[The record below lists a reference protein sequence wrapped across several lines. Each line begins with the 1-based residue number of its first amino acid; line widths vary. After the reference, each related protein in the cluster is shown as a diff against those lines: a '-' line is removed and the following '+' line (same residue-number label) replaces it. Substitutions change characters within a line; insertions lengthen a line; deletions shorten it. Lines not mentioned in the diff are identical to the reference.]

1 MSWRFWASN
10 IRPLS
15 VSPDCLRLT
24 LAWCDANNGRCIFGA
39 RGESVRTILCYGDSN
54 TWGSDPETGER
65 CAEDVR
71 WPGVLSKRLGKEHR
85 KLGEAVAALIGVIFG

>member
-1 MSWRFWASN
+1 M
-10 IRPLS
+10 
-15 VSPDCLRLT
+15 
-24 LAWCDANNGRCIFGA
+24 
-39 RGESVRTILCYGDSN
+39 RTILCYGDSN

>member
-1 MSWRFWASN
+1 
-10 IRPLS
+10 
-15 VSPDCLRLT
+15 
-24 LAWCDANNGRCIFGA
+24 
-39 RGESVRTILCYGDSN
+39 VRTILCYGDSN

-71 WPGVLSKRLGKEHR
+71 WPWVLSKRLGKEHR